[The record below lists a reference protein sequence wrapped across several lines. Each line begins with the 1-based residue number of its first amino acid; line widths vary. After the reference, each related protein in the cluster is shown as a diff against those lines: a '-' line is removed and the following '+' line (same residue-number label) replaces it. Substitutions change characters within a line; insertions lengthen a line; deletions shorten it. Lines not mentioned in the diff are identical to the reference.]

1 MEAGR
6 IADTYAGYR
15 ARLVERLREQGI
27 GDLAVLR
34 AFGET
39 PRHLFIPEAL
49 RERGYED
56 TALPIGRGQTI
67 SRPLTQA
74 ISLAAL
80 SLRGRERVLEVGT
93 GSGYQAA
100 LLSHLVAQV
109 FTIERLTQLA
119 DRAREGL
126 ARAGA
131 RNVTVLVGDGSL
143 GWRPYA
149 PYDAIVVSAAAPS
162 VPRPLLDQLADGGRL
177 LMPLGDRE
185 SQELVRITRRG
196 SAFNDERLSAA
207 SFVPLVGRHG
217 VSDVR
222 YPMSDVRETPDPG
235 HSDI

>member
-6 IADTYAGYR
+6 VADPWAGYR

-27 GDLAVLR
+27 RDLAVLR

-39 PRHLFIPEAL
+39 PRHVFVPEAL
-49 RERGYED
+49 RERAYED

-67 SRPLTQA
+67 SRPLTHA
-74 ISLAAL
+74 TYLEAL
-80 SLRGRERVLEVGT
+80 GLRGRERVLEIGT

-100 LLSHLVAQV
+100 LLTHLVAQV
-109 FTIERLTQLA
+109 FTVERFAQLA

-126 ARAGA
+126 ALAGA
-131 RNVTVLVGDGSL
+131 RNATVLAGDGSL

-149 PYDAIVVSAAAPS
+149 PYGAILVSAAAPN
-162 VPRPLLDQLADGGRL
+162 VPPPLLEQLADGGRL
-177 LMPLGDRE
+177 LMPLGGPD

-196 SAFNDERLSAA
+196 SAFNQERLSAA
-207 SFVPLVGRHG
+207 SFVPLIGRHG

-222 YPMSDVRETPDPG
+222 GTPDTRP
-235 HSDI
+235 SDA

>member
-1 MEAGR
+1 MEPGR

-27 GDLAVLR
+27 RDLAVLR

-39 PRHLFIPEAL
+39 PRHLFVPEAL
-49 RERGYED
+49 RGRAYED

-67 SRPLTQA
+67 SRPLTHASYLQ
-74 ISLAAL
+74 AL
-80 SLRGRERVLEVGT
+80 SLRGRERALEVGT

-100 LLSHLVAQV
+100 LLSQLVAQV
-109 FTIERLTQLA
+109 FTVERFAQLA

-126 ARAGA
+126 AQAGA

-149 PYDAIVVSAAAPS
+149 PYDAILVSAAASS
-162 VPRPLLDQLADGGRL
+162 VPQPLLEQLGDGGRL
-177 LMPLGDRE
+177 LLPLGGAD
-185 SQELVRITRRG
+185 SQELIRITRRG
-196 SAFNDERLSAA
+196 SVLNEERLSAA

-217 VSDVR
+217 A
-222 YPMSDVRETPDPG
+222 PDA
-235 HSDI
+235 

>member
-6 IADTYAGYR
+6 VADTYAGYR

-27 GDLAVLR
+27 RDLAVLR

-39 PRHLFIPEAL
+39 PRHLFVPEAL
-49 RERGYED
+49 RERAYED

-67 SRPLTQA
+67 SRPLTHANYLQ
-74 ISLAAL
+74 AL
-80 SLRGRERVLEVGT
+80 SLQGKERVLEVGT

-100 LLSHLVAQV
+100 LLSQLVAQV
-109 FTIERLTQLA
+109 FTVERFAQLA

-126 ARAGA
+126 AQAGV

-149 PYDAIVVSAAAPS
+149 PYDAILVSAAAPS
-162 VPRPLLDQLADGGRL
+162 VPQPLLDQLGDGGRL
-177 LMPLGDRE
+177 LVPLGGADA
-185 SQELVRITRRG
+185 QELIRITRRG
-196 SAFNDERLSAA
+196 STFNDERLSAA

-217 VSDVR
+217 TNDAR
-222 YPMSDVRETPDPG
+222 
-235 HSDI
+235 